1 VLLELC
7 FLEEDEEEFDLPILT
22 VQGPLYR
29 EGPSYKMSFDCP
41 ATGFFVATVLAWAP
55 LFPSF
60 CLSAVLD
67 KARFHVVASYLYLK
81 AELLCIYAISWISR

>member
-7 FLEEDEEEFDLPILT
+7 FLEEEEEEFDLPILT

-29 EGPSYKMSFDCP
+29 KGPGYKMSFGCP
-41 ATGFFVATVLAWAP
+41 ATGFFVATILAWAL

-60 CLSAVLD
+60 SLSAVLD
-67 KARFHVVASYLYLK
+67 KARFRIVAPYLYLK
-81 AELLCIYAISWISR
+81 AELRCICAIPWISR